1 VAKRRT
7 WALIALGCGA
17 ALFGA
22 YSAQRSADELLV
34 AGAGASAPSRSSAAI
49 PGNLPERD
57 ILHAQ
62 KADLFAPPYV
72 APPPPPP
79 PPPLAA
85 APELPSNPY
94 RFAGTA
100 MQDGEVK
107 VFLASGDR
115 VFEAKAGEMLD
126 DFWRIKSV
134 RPDSV
139 MLLHVPTNVEQRV
152 EIDSKLAPGG

>member
-1 VAKRRT
+1 MAKRRT

-22 YSAQRSADELLV
+22 YSAQRGTDQLLV

-57 ILHAQ
+57 ILQAQ
-62 KADLFAPPYV
+62 KADLFAPLYV
-72 APPPPPP
+72 APPPPPAAP
-79 PPPLAA
+79 VAA

-100 MQDGEVK
+100 TQDGEVK

-134 RPDSV
+134 RSDSV

>member
-1 VAKRRT
+1 MAKRRT
-7 WALIALGCGA
+7 WALIALAGA

-34 AGAGASAPSRSSAAI
+34 AGAGASAPSRSSATI

-79 PPPLAA
+79 PPPPPLAA
-85 APELPSNPY
+85 AAEQPSNPY
-94 RFAGTA
+94 RFA
-100 MQDGEVK
+100 
-107 VFLASGDR
+107 
-115 VFEAKAGEMLD
+115 
-126 DFWRIKSV
+126 
-134 RPDSV
+134 
-139 MLLHVPTNVEQRV
+139 
-152 EIDSKLAPGG
+152 